1 MIHFKSN
8 LVFKG
13 IEKALYFSLIFL
25 GIYYIYM
32 GNVLKRFRAKKTNF
46 AEYSESITELPTM
59 LAWIEYSEN
68 STGLEIGVDVNIT
81 WNYYS
86 LELGQTVLYNGLKL
100 ELEDLER
107 IDISDPSMYR
117 ISPLNFPTGMPKDFR
132 YWFSFTFSQN
142 DSTVSKAGISFTTKN
157 NSYCGRP
164 WWDDLFYDGQAI
176 EISAQKEST
185 KWLRLSP
192 VKYLYTKTHED
203 CRDQP
208 YYDQLFTKTLQLT
221 KGNCTKSCRPPDY
234 ILCNSEHKKV
244 FKCTNEAESKCFYEQ
259 KRIAA
264 KDMIEKP
271 CTKIEYETNQW
282 SESKTD
288 NQSIEFWVEF
298 SNPLKVTVKEEYLL
312 FDMVAMVSSIGGTMG
327 LCIGFSLA
335 DVTKWIMGKLEN
347 SFNRVRFRILKSGKR
362 SQLNVELGLRSHM
375 S

>member
-117 ISPLNFPTGMPKDFR
+117 ISPLNFPTGMPKDFK

-157 NSYCGRP
+157 NS
-164 WWDDLFYDGQAI
+164 
-176 EISAQKEST
+176 
-185 KWLRLSP
+185 
-192 VKYLYTKTHED
+192 
-203 CRDQP
+203 
-208 YYDQLFTKTLQLT
+208 
-221 KGNCTKSCRPPDY
+221 
-234 ILCNSEHKKV
+234 
-244 FKCTNEAESKCFYEQ
+244 AEQC
-259 KRIAA
+259 
-264 KDMIEKP
+264 
-271 CTKIEYETNQW
+271 
-282 SESKTD
+282 
-288 NQSIEFWVEF
+288 
-298 SNPLKVTVKEEYLL
+298 
-312 FDMVAMVSSIGGTMG
+312 
-327 LCIGFSLA
+327 
-335 DVTKWIMGKLEN
+335 
-347 SFNRVRFRILKSGKR
+347 
-362 SQLNVELGLRSHM
+362 
-375 S
+375 